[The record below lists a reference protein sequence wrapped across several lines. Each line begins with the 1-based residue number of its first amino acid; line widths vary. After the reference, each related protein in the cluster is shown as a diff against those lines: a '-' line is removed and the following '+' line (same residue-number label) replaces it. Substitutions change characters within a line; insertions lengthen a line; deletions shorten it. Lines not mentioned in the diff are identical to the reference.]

1 MVGVTNLEIRQ
12 FLDSVDAEAV
22 RQEQDISARRIA
34 LALGVTTAMVR
45 YWEKRLTTPAG
56 MLGNR
61 YARIVRALIN
71 HAEATPGWREM
82 AA

>member
-1 MVGVTNLEIRQ
+1 MTNQEIRV

-22 RQEQDISARRIA
+22 RKEQDISARRIA
-34 LALGVTTAMVR
+34 LVLGVTPMMVR
-45 YWEKRLTTPAG
+45 RWEKRLTTPRG
-56 MLGNR
+56 QIGNR
-61 YARIVRALIN
+61 YARILRGLAN